1 MRRAEDTGAYAPA
14 DEAER
19 LLSRAVSLAT
29 PRDPARAEYLSNL
42 GRVYRD
48 LFHRDRDVAMLGNAI
63 AAHREALTATRDGD
77 PARPLRHFNLGNVL
91 AEKHEH
97 AADRAALDEAVSHL
111 RAAARTVPAG
121 SRHRPMYLATAGTA
135 LCEAS
140 ELNGNDALFAEG
152 VALLR
157 EAVASAAPDDPRWPG
172 YLRNLGN
179 VARTRYM
186 RTSEPAARDE
196 AIDAY
201 QRAAAAAPAA
211 DPDRLANLRAA
222 MAMTVLR
229 AEDSKEAG
237 HIGQAAKILGEVL
250 ALLPPDAADRASVL
264 VLQGRVATLRFQLT
278 DDPADLTTAAASYRQ
293 ATSATLDP
301 AELRKIHAAL
311 GSVLWTRYE
320 RTGDPA
326 GLDEVITAARQ
337 ASYRPPGGGAPTED
351 NLTLLAIA
359 LTEQHRHTG
368 EQVLLDEAIAT
379 LRRAAEVADP
389 SRRPVAWSNLAE
401 ALWEGSRQ
409 RQDPSM
415 LAEAVGLLRD
425 SVRSTRPDDRRRPDF
440 LGHLCRALAEM
451 FGWTGEQAD
460 LDEAIAAGRDAVVEA
475 RAAGTD
481 QILGLTNLT
490 AALTRRFE
498 HCGDPESLDEAI
510 DTLRQAEADPPAS
523 PRERATVLVSLGNAL
538 VIRFQQAGET
548 ADLDESVTSLR
559 AAADQLPAGH
569 PDRPPMLGNLG
580 GVLLLSARARRDAA
594 AAGAAQARAAHATAA
609 YDRNGG
615 AADAGLAFDDAAAVL
630 RQAANATPEGHQN
643 RPIYLA
649 NLGSALLDRFRLR
662 RDPGDLDDAL
672 AVLRQAAGSESAEGT
687 LAQQAGYLLSMA
699 RALSEDAS
707 RRSTEAPLTE
717 AITMLRAA
725 ATAEAAPTADRIQAA
740 REWGNLAAASDVAD
754 AAEGYATAVGL
765 LDVLA
770 WRGLRRADQERLLA
784 QFSGVAGDAAA
795 TAIAAGQ
802 PGRAVEMLEQGR
814 GVLLAQAIDARTPH
828 DDLRRQA
835 PELADR
841 LTAVA
846 DALEEPLR
854 SSQAPLT
861 VPAADSQ
868 RAGDR
873 RHAAAR
879 ERIVLLA
886 EIRARPDF
894 ADFLKPPSAAGLL
907 GAARL
912 GPVVTINVNRRR
924 CDALVLSSGGI
935 RLIPL
940 PDLSH
945 GDVHDRVT
953 GFLGALD
960 VLQILMGA
968 GTDTAGVLAA
978 RHVVADTLRW
988 SWDVITGPVLDGLGI
1003 TARPERGGPWPRIW
1017 WCPTGLLSFLP
1028 LHAAGH
1034 HDTRDAP
1041 VPTTVLDRVV
1051 SSYTPTV
1058 RVLLHA
1064 LRGPAGDQAS
1074 GRALEAPL
1082 VVAMPA
1088 TPGAADLPDSQ
1099 REASYLISGNPDGRV
1114 LVGPEATRGA
1124 VLSAIPYS
1132 TWVHFAC
1139 HGVQDRAQPAR
1150 GRLLLHD
1157 GPLAIQEIAAGRADQ
1172 AELAYLSACE
1182 TFGGGPDLPDEAITL
1197 PTAVQLAGYR
1207 HVIGAQWPVADGVAP
1222 EMARRVYA
1230 GIRENGPA
1238 DTALAVHDAVR
1249 ALRRDWPDAPAVWAP
1264 YVHVGP

>member
-14 DEAER
+14 DEAGR

-63 AAHREALTATRDGD
+63 AAYREALTATRDGD
-77 PARPLRHFNLGNVL
+77 PARPLRQFNLGNVL
-91 AEKHEH
+91 TDKHEH
-97 AADRAALDEAVSHL
+97 AADRAALDEALSHL
-111 RAAARTVPAG
+111 RAAARTVPPS

-140 ELNGNDALFAEG
+140 ELNGSDAMFAEG

-157 EAVASAAPDDPRWPG
+157 EAVASAAPDDPRGPG

-222 MAMTVLR
+222 MAMAVLR
-229 AEDSKEAG
+229 AEDSQEAG

-250 ALLPPDAADRASVL
+250 ALLPPDAADRASAL

-278 DDPADLTTAAASYRQ
+278 DDPADLTAAAASYRQ
-293 ATSATLDP
+293 ATPGTLDP
-301 AELRKIHAAL
+301 AELRKIYAAL

-326 GLDEVITAARQ
+326 GLDELITAARQ

-368 EQVLLDEAIAT
+368 EQALLDEAIST
-379 LRRAAEVADP
+379 LRRAEEVADP

-409 RQDPSM
+409 RQDPRM
-415 LAEAVGLLRD
+415 LAEAVGLLRE

-440 LGHLCRALAEM
+440 LAHLCRALAEM

-490 AALTRRFE
+490 AALTQRFE
-498 HCGDPESLDEAI
+498 HFGDAESLDEAI
-510 DTLRQAEADPPAS
+510 DTLRQAEAEPPAS

-538 VIRFQQAGET
+538 VIRFQQTGET
-548 ADLDESVTSLR
+548 ADLEESVTWLR

-580 GVLLLSARARRDAA
+580 GVLLLSARARREAA
-594 AAGAAQARAAHATAA
+594 EAGAAQARAAHA
-609 YDRNGG
+609 RNGGDG
-615 AADAGLAFDDAAAVL
+615 AADAGLAFDDAAAIL

-662 RDPGDLDDAL
+662 RDPGDLDNAL
-672 AVLRQAAGSESAEGT
+672 AVLRQAAGSQSAEGT
-687 LAQQAGYLLSMA
+687 LMQQAGYLLSMA
-699 RALSEDAS
+699 RALSEDAI
-707 RRSTEAPLTE
+707 RRSTEEPLTE

-725 ATAEAAPTADRIQAA
+725 ATAEAAPTADRIHAA
-740 REWGNLAAASDVAD
+740 REWGNLAAASDIAD
-754 AAEGYATAVGL
+754 AAEGYATAVSL
-765 LDVLA
+765 LNLLA

-802 PGRAVEMLEQGR
+802 PGRAVELLEQGR

-828 DDLRRQA
+828 DDLRQQA
-835 PELADR
+835 PQLADR
-841 LTAVA
+841 LTAIA
-846 DALEEPLR
+846 DALEEPVRAGL
-854 SSQAPLT
+854 APLT
-861 VPAADSQ
+861 VPAPDSQ

-873 RHAAAR
+873 RHAATR
-879 ERIVLLA
+879 ERIALLA
-886 EIRARPDF
+886 EIRAQPDL
-894 ADFLKPPSAAGLL
+894 ADFLKPPTAAGLL

-912 GPVVTINVNRRR
+912 GPVVTINVSRHR

-935 RLIPL
+935 QLIPL
-940 PDLSH
+940 PRLSH
-945 GDVHDRVT
+945 GDVHDRMT

-968 GTDTAGVLAA
+968 GTDNAGVLAA

-1003 TARPERGGPWPRIW
+1003 TGRPERGGPWPRIW

-1041 VPTTVLDRVV
+1041 VPSTVLDRVV

-1064 LRGPAGDQAS
+1064 LRGPAGTADQAS
-1074 GRALEAPL
+1074 GRTLEAPL
-1082 VVAMPA
+1082 VVAMPT
-1088 TPGAADLPDSQ
+1088 TPGATDLPDSQ
-1099 REASYLISGNPDGRV
+1099 REANYLMAGNPDGRV

-1132 TWVHFAC
+1132 TWIHFAC
-1139 HGVQDRAQPAR
+1139 HGVQDRAQPSR
-1150 GRLLLHD
+1150 SRLLLHD

-1182 TFGGGPDLPDEAITL
+1182 TFSGGADLPDESITL
-1197 PTAVQLAGYR
+1197 ATAVQLAGYR

-1249 ALRRDWPDAPAVWAP
+1249 ALRRDWPDSPAAWAP